1 MLYYKNN
8 KDKET
13 VMDSKLSVAIQS
25 IKDAFIMH
33 EDKQITPVQLVS
45 IVESH
50 SDYLIKEANR
60 RLWSVNF

>member
-1 MLYYKNN
+1 
-8 KDKET
+8 
-13 VMDSKLSVAIQS
+13 MDSKLSVAIQS

>member
-1 MLYYKNN
+1 
-8 KDKET
+8 
-13 VMDSKLSVAIQS
+13 MDSKLSIAIQN

-33 EDKQITPVQLVS
+33 EEEQITPVQLVS
-45 IVESH
+45 IVESR